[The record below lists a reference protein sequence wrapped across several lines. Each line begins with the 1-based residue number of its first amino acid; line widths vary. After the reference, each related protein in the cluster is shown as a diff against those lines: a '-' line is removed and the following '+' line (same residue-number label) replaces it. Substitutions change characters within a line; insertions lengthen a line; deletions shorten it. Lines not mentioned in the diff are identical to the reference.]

1 MIAELKSK
9 VEDFFQSSKSGRYF
23 IIMQIMSNYFTNY
36 AIVLIYTT
44 ITHVESA
51 EHNQRTQKRQHTPHN
66 FINCDKL
73 IIIYE

>member
-1 MIAELKSK
+1 MSAELKSK
-9 VEDFFQSSKSGRYF
+9 VEDFLFKAQNPEDIF

-36 AIVLIYTT
+36 AIILHTCIV
-44 ITHVESA
+44 V
-51 EHNQRTQKRQHTPHN
+51 NKKRTQKRPHTPHN